1 MHLRAF
7 KPFPLGWMQ
16 RQGDLYVGRKTRGGR
31 SATTAK
37 TFKVFCRSSTPSL
50 HSAALWVT
58 AQLEAVRRWAT
69 EGRARCRKD
78 VMSCL
83 SCKCDCETAS
93 ARVRKVC
100 VRTKNTKLTVV
111 AGTELGRSPF
121 IIYNYLY
128 GPKAGWVKKKTKA
141 CYSCC
146 CSDTHKKI

>member
-1 MHLRAF
+1 
-7 KPFPLGWMQ
+7 
-16 RQGDLYVGRKTRGGR
+16 
-31 SATTAK
+31 
-37 TFKVFCRSSTPSL
+37 
-50 HSAALWVT
+50 
-58 AQLEAVRRWAT
+58 
-69 EGRARCRKD
+69 
-78 VMSCL
+78 MSCL
-83 SCKCDCETAS
+83 SCKCDCENAS

-146 CSDTHKKI
+146 CSDTHKKKKTLQWGKLIIALFTLQVVRISPGVYFLFNIYCIEDSDC

>member
-1 MHLRAF
+1 
-7 KPFPLGWMQ
+7 
-16 RQGDLYVGRKTRGGR
+16 
-31 SATTAK
+31 
-37 TFKVFCRSSTPSL
+37 
-50 HSAALWVT
+50 
-58 AQLEAVRRWAT
+58 
-69 EGRARCRKD
+69 
-78 VMSCL
+78 MSCL

-146 CSDTHKKI
+146 CSDTHIYIKKDSAVGKANYCFVYSTSCENKLGGFIFFSTSTALKILTVERQRKHIKNQTVGSQIQDVSVEH